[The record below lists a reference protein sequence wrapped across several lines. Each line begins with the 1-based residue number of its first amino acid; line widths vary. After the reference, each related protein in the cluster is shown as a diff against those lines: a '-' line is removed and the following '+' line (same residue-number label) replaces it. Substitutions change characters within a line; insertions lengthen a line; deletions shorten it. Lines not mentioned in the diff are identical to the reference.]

1 MKLREFVKIVS
12 IVRGCLKLKP
22 FALLGIASLSLN
34 ILLTSASFADH
45 SAILYCEIGAKSDVI
60 VVAADSDP
68 GSGVGTKAKL
78 GKSCSRAIHEIGR
91 AGYEILYIQE
101 HLDKLLI
108 VLEKGDHHDDGHQD
122 KVSLDIN

>member
-1 MKLREFVKIVS
+1 MKLRELVKNFSVFHGSGKIQPLMFV
-12 IVRGCLKLKP
+12 G
-22 FALLGIASLSLN
+22 LLSLSVN
-34 ILLTSASFADH
+34 ISLSSISFADH
-45 SAILYCEIGAKSDVI
+45 SAILYCEIGAQNDVI

-68 GSGVGTKAKL
+68 GSGIGTKAKL
-78 GKSCSRAIHEIGR
+78 GKSCSRAIHEIGK